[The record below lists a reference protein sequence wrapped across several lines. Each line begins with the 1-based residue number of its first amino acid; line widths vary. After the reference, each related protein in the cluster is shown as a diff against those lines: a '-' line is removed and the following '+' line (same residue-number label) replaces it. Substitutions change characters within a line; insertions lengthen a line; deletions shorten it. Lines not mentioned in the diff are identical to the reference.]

1 MKKKI
6 IFFIAVVAVLIILL
20 IIQFAIQTNNQ
31 KEGSRAA
38 AAATTGSTP
47 TFSIGGSES
56 DVKEIKIVNTAGV
69 IKLVST
75 KGISGNESIDWVLEN
90 KPDFPVDQ
98 KLLNDM
104 TGSAILAKFDL
115 LDEHATNLK
124 QFGLDPANAEV
135 RVTLNNGKEHT
146 IKIGK
151 PTPDQANYY
160 AVINNENRIYLMNSS
175 NAKKLLAS
183 LNEFFDKKI
192 PEINLKNLKSI
203 EILKSG
209 KLYLDLKAKPNTEST
224 PASLPGAHLL
234 PTNHVVMK
242 YPVPDR
248 DVYLEDFAKRT
259 FGLPAGTTN
268 LTETTI
274 KVVSLVDEKPL
285 DMGHFGLSVP
295 ALELKIL
302 DDKNEYHL
310 LLGDASG
317 DIIYAKF
324 ADKNYIFSINRE
336 SIHSL
341 LTFEPIQFIDRFL
354 ALTNIV
360 DCDQISIEASSSKF
374 NVTINHKELPL
385 ARGQSTQG
393 EEQSGT
399 LNGKVIQVDQLRKF
413 YEMIIGLSF
422 DAFIEPVEKPGTPLT
437 TITYKTKKG
446 DKTVA
451 FYTYKD
457 NFYLVKVGDGAAQY
471 LINKQAVDEV
481 IMACTDILSD
491 RF

>member
-6 IFFIAVVAVLIILL
+6 IFFIAVVTVLVILL

-31 KEGSRAA
+31 KEGTQAA
-38 AAATTGSTP
+38 AAVTTGSTP

-69 IKLVST
+69 IKLVPT
-75 KGISGNESIDWVLEN
+75 KGISGSESMDWALET

-98 KLLNDM
+98 KLLNHIAV
-104 TGSAILAKFDL
+104 SALTKFNL
-115 LDEHATNLK
+115 LDEQATNLK
-124 QFGLDPANAEV
+124 PFGLDPAHAEMM
-135 RVTLNNGKEHT
+135 VTLNNGREHT

-151 PTPDQANYY
+151 PTPDQTNYY
-160 AVINNENRIYLMNSS
+160 VVINNDKGIYVMNSG
-175 NAKKLLAS
+175 NAKKILVS
-183 LNEFFDKKI
+183 LNELFDTKI

-209 KLYLDLKAKPNTEST
+209 KLFLDLKAKQNKESI

-234 PTNHVVMK
+234 PTNHLVMK

-259 FGLPAGTTN
+259 FGLPGGTTN
-268 LTETTI
+268 LTNNTI
-274 KVVSLVDEKPL
+274 KVLSLVDEKPL

-295 ALELKIL
+295 TLELKIQ

-310 LLGDASG
+310 MLGDASG

-341 LTFEPIQFIDRFL
+341 LTFEPTQFIDRFL
-354 ALTNIV
+354 ALINIV

-374 NVTINHKELPL
+374 NVTINHKKLPL
-385 ARGQSTQG
+385 ARDQSTPG
-393 EEQSGT
+393 EEQSGIF
-399 LNGKVIQVDQLRKF
+399 NGKVVEVDQLRKF

-422 DAFIEPVEKPGTPLT
+422 DAVIESVEKPGNPLT
-437 TITYKTKKG
+437 TIKYTTKKG
-446 DKTVA
+446 EKTVT
-451 FYTYKD
+451 FYAYND
-457 NFYLVKVGDGAAQY
+457 NFYLVKLGDGAAQY

-481 IMACTDILSD
+481 IMACKDILSD

>member
-6 IFFIAVVAVLIILL
+6 IFFIAVVAVLVILL

-31 KEGSRAA
+31 KEGTQAA
-38 AAATTGSTP
+38 AAATTVSTP
-47 TFSIGGSES
+47 TFSIGDSES
-56 DVKEIKIVNTAGV
+56 VVKEIKIVNTAGA
-69 IKLVST
+69 IKLVPT
-75 KGISGNESIDWVLEN
+75 KGISGSESIDWALET

-98 KLLNDM
+98 NLLNHIAV
-104 TGSAILAKFDL
+104 SALTKFNL

-124 QFGLDPANAEV
+124 QFGLEPANADV
-135 RVTLNNGKEHT
+135 TFTLNNGRTHT

-151 PTPDQANYY
+151 PTPDQTNYY
-160 AVINNENRIYLMNSS
+160 VVINNEKGIYLMNSG
-175 NAKKLLAS
+175 NAKKILVS
-183 LNEFFDKKI
+183 INELFDKKI

-209 KLYLDLKAKPNTEST
+209 KLFLDLKAKQNKEST
-224 PASLPGAHLL
+224 SASLPGAHLL
-234 PTNHVVMK
+234 PTNHLVMK
-242 YPVPDR
+242 YPVLDR
-248 DVYLEDFAKRT
+248 DVYLEDFAKKT
-259 FGLPAGTTN
+259 FGLPGGTTN
-268 LTETTI
+268 LTNNTI
-274 KVVSLVDEKPL
+274 KVLSLVDEKPL

-295 ALELKIL
+295 ALELKIQ
-302 DDKNEYHL
+302 DDKNDYHL
-310 LLGDASG
+310 MLGDASG

-354 ALTNIV
+354 ALINIV

-385 ARGQSTQG
+385 ARGQATQG
-393 EEQSGT
+393 EEQSGIF
-399 LNGKVIQVDQLRKF
+399 NGKVVEVDQLRNF

-422 DAFIEPVEKPGTPLT
+422 DAVIEPVEKPGNPLT
-437 TITYKTKKG
+437 TIAYTTKKG
-446 DKTVA
+446 EKTVT
-451 FYTYKD
+451 FYAYND

-481 IMACTDILSD
+481 IMACKDILSD